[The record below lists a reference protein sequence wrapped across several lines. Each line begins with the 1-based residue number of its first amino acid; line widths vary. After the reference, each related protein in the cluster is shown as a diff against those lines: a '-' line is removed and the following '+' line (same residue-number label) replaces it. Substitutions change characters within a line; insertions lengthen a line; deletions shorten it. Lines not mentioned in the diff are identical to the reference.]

1 MIRNYFLIAWRNLRK
16 NKIYSAVN
24 ITGLAVGLAV
34 FWLMALYVADELSYD
49 RYPPNANRIYRVT
62 HSGQSGGNSFNLAIT
77 PSSFAPTLLK
87 DYPGIEAAARID
99 AEGGGTL
106 IYGDKKIRRND
117 IFAVDNSLLNI
128 FRFPFLYGDDQNA
141 LSTPGSIVLTR
152 TLAEQLFG
160 KAENALN
167 KTITLDNEFPCRV
180 TGVMQDLPANSHL
193 SFSALRWLNPPTD
206 NSLNSYLYT
215 YLLLKKGANISSLES
230 RLPEFYQR
238 HLKEAMGPGAQ
249 YAMDLQP
256 LTSIHLHSH
265 LDYEMGRNGDIRY
278 VWLFSAIALLV
289 LIIAVINYINLAT
302 ARSSLRLKEIGV
314 RKVIGS
320 GRRQLAALFLTE
332 SLVFTLLAA
341 AIATILATLLTPA
354 FNTLSG
360 KELSLWQFGTSRTLA
375 ILTVFTLATGLL
387 GGAYPAAFLSGF
399 RTLPSL
405 KGQQGDVSSTIL
417 FRKSLVTFQFVVT
430 VFLIAASAVIYLQ
443 LRYMQHK
450 DLGFNKD
457 QLLTFHISNRGVRE
471 HIEDFKQQLLRDPSI
486 QAAAAAGNPI
496 GNNDIG
502 STALLFEQNNTTGAS
517 ASGPTPVKV
526 QTYYVDADYLPTLQI
541 GLAVGRNFS
550 ATQPTDQFHSVLVNE
565 TLARRLGWTN
575 PVGKKVQWPNGGGE
589 TQFANVIGVVK
600 DFNIYSLQHTIQ
612 PLVLQMPPE
621 RKEEDNL
628 CVRLNRSRITQGLQY
643 IESVYKKWD
652 ATTPFEYHFLDDNFG
667 RQYAAER
674 RQGSL
679 LLTFTA
685 LAILI
690 ACLGL
695 FGLVTFS
702 VGQRTKEI
710 GVRKVLGA
718 SVIRIVLLVS
728 KDLIKPVL
736 LASAISIPLAW
747 YATSRWLQGFAY
759 HISLNIAV
767 FLAAGLVA
775 ALIAMITVGWQA
787 MRAARTNPAKSL
799 RTE

>member
-1 MIRNYFLIAWRNLRK
+1 MIKNYFLIAWRNLRK
-16 NKIYSAVN
+16 NKIYSTIN
-24 ITGLAVGLAV
+24 IIGLAIGLAV
-34 FWLMALYVADELSYD
+34 FWLMALNVADELSYD
-49 RYPPNANRIYRVT
+49 RYSANANRIFRIT
-62 HSGQSGGNSFNLAIT
+62 HSGQAGGSSFNLAIT
-77 PSSFAPTLLK
+77 PASFAPTLLN
-87 DYPGIEAAARID
+87 DYPDIEAAARID

-106 IYGDKKIRRND
+106 VYGDKKIRRND
-117 IFAVDNSLLNI
+117 ILAVDNSLLNI
-128 FRFPFLYGDDQNA
+128 FRFPFLYGDPQNA

-160 KAENALN
+160 KAEDAVN
-167 KTITLDNEFPCRV
+167 KTIILDNALPSRV
-180 TGVMQDLPANSHL
+180 TGVIQDLPANSHL
-193 SFSALRWLNPPTD
+193 SFSALRWLQPPTG

-215 YLLLKKGANISSLES
+215 YILLKKGASPDNLQS
-230 RLPEFYQR
+230 RLPEFFQR
-238 HLKEAMGPGAQ
+238 HLKEAMGSGAQ
-249 YAMDLQP
+249 YRMDLQP

-265 LDYEMGRNGDIRY
+265 LDYEISRNGDIRY

-289 LIIAVINYINLAT
+289 LIIAIINYINLAT

-320 GRRQLAALFLTE
+320 DRRQLAALFLTE
-332 SLVFTLLAA
+332 SVVFTALAA
-341 AIATILATLLTPA
+341 AIATVMATLLMPA

-360 KELSLWQFGTSRTLA
+360 KELVLWQFGATRTIT
-375 ILTVFTLATGLL
+375 ILIVFTGITGLL

-405 KGQQGDVSSTIL
+405 KGQQGDVSATIL

-430 VFLIAASAVIYLQ
+430 IFLIAGSAVIYLQ

-457 QLLTFHISNRGVRE
+457 QVLTFHISNHDVRE
-471 HIEDFKQQLLRDPSI
+471 HIEDFKQELLKNPSI

-502 STALLFEQNNTTGAS
+502 TTAITVNSTSLKA
-517 ASGPTPVKV
+517 

-541 GLAVGRNFS
+541 GLTAGRNFS
-550 ATQPTDQFHSVLVNE
+550 TTQLTDQFNSVLINE
-565 TLARRLGWTN
+565 TLVHRLGWTN
-575 PVGKKVQWPNGGGE
+575 PIGQKVQWPNNGGE
-589 TQFANVIGVVK
+589 QQFATVIGVVK
-600 DFNIYSLQHTIQ
+600 DFNTYSLQHSIQ
-612 PLVLQMPPE
+612 PLLLRMPPN
-621 RKEEDNL
+621 RREEDNL
-628 CVRLNRSRITQGLQY
+628 CVRLSSNSITHGLQY
-643 IESVYKKWD
+643 IESIYKKWD
-652 ATTPFEYHFLDDNFG
+652 ATNPFEYHFLDENFG

-679 LLTFTA
+679 LLTFSA

-718 SVIRIVLLVS
+718 NVTRIVLLVS

-736 LASAISIPLAW
+736 LAIAISIPLAW

-759 HISLNIAV
+759 HISLNIGV
-767 FLAAGLVA
+767 FLAAGLLA

-787 MRAARTNPAKSL
+787 TRAARANPAKSL

>member
-24 ITGLAVGLAV
+24 IIGLATGLAV
-34 FWLMALYVADELSYD
+34 FWLMALYVTDELSYD
-49 RYPPNANRIYRVT
+49 RYPPNASRIYRVT

-77 PSSFAPTLLK
+77 PSSFAPTLLN
-87 DYPGIEAAARID
+87 DYPEIGDAARID

-106 IYGDKKIRRND
+106 VYGDKKIQRND
-117 IFAVDNSLLNI
+117 IFAVDNSLLKI
-128 FRFPFLYGDDQNA
+128 FGFPFLYGDAQNA

-160 KAENALN
+160 KAEDALN
-167 KTITLDNEFPCRV
+167 KTIILDNQLPSKV
-180 TGVMQDLPANSHL
+180 TGVMHDLPANSHL
-193 SFSALRWLNPPTD
+193 SFSALRWLSPPTD

-215 YLLLKKGANISSLES
+215 YILLKKDANPAALQS
-230 RLPEFYQR
+230 RLAGFYDR
-238 HLKEAMGPGAQ
+238 HLKARMQPGTQ
-249 YAMDLQP
+249 YAMELQP

-265 LDYEMGRNGDIRY
+265 LDYEMARNGDVRY
-278 VWLFSAIALLV
+278 VWLFSAIAFLV
-289 LIIAVINYINLAT
+289 LIIAIINYINLAT

-320 GRRQLAALFLTE
+320 GRRQLAILFLIE
-332 SLVFTLLAA
+332 SVFFTLLAA
-341 AIATILATLLTPA
+341 AIATVLATLLTPA

-360 KELSLWQFGTSRTLA
+360 KELSLWQFGAMRTIT
-375 ILTVFTLATGLL
+375 ILITFTLATGLL

-399 RTLPSL
+399 HTLPSL
-405 KGQQGDVSSTIL
+405 KGQQGDLSGTIL

-430 VFLIAASAVIYLQ
+430 VFLIAGSAIIYLQ

-457 QLLTFHISNRGVRE
+457 QVLSFHISNRDVRE
-471 HIEDFKQQLLRDPSI
+471 HIEDFKQQMLKDPSV

-502 STALLFEQNNTTGAS
+502 STALYFEQNTT
-517 ASGPTPVKV
+517 TPVKV
-526 QTYYVDADYLPTLQI
+526 QTFYVDADYLPTLQI
-541 GLAVGRNFS
+541 GLAAGRNFS
-550 ATQPTDQFHSVLVNE
+550 ATQPTDRFHSILINE
-565 TLARRLGWTN
+565 TLARRLGWAN
-575 PVGKKVQWPNGGGE
+575 AIGKRVQWPNNGGE
-589 TQFANVIGVVK
+589 TQFATIIGVVK

-612 PLVLQMPPE
+612 PLVLQMPPV

-652 ATTPFEYHFLDDNFG
+652 ATTPFEYHFLDDNFS

-718 SVIRIVLLVS
+718 SVTRIVLLVS

-747 YATSRWLQGFAY
+747 FATSRWLQGFAY
-759 HISLNIAV
+759 HISLNIVV
-767 FLAAGLVA
+767 FLTAGIVA
-775 ALIAMITVGWQA
+775 ALIAMFTVGWQA
-787 MRAARTNPAKSL
+787 MRAARANPAESL

>member
-1 MIRNYFLIAWRNLRK
+1 MIKNYVLIAWRNLRK
-16 NKIYSAVN
+16 NKIYSAIN
-24 ITGLAVGLAV
+24 IVGLAIGLAV

-49 RYPPNANRIYRVT
+49 RYSSNAGRIYRVAHT
-62 HSGQSGGNSFNLAIT
+62 GQTGGNSFNLAIT
-77 PSSFAPTLLK
+77 PASFAPTLLN
-87 DYPGIEAAARID
+87 DYPDIEAAARID

-106 IYGDKKIRRND
+106 VYGDKKIRRKD
-117 IFAVDNSLLNI
+117 ILAVDNSLLLI
-128 FRFPFLYGDDQNA
+128 FRFPFLYGDAENA
-141 LSTPGSIVLTR
+141 LATPGSIVLTR

-167 KTITLDNEFPCRV
+167 KIIILDNELPSRV
-180 TGVMQDLPANSHL
+180 TGVMQDPPANSHL
-193 SFSALRWLNPPTD
+193 SFSALRWLQPPTD

-215 YLLLKKGANISSLES
+215 YILLKKGANPQTLAS
-230 RLPEFYQR
+230 RLPEFFQR
-238 HLKEAMGPGAQ
+238 HLKDAMGAGAQ
-249 YAMDLQP
+249 YRMDLQP

-265 LDYEMGRNGDIRY
+265 LDYEISRNGDIRY
-278 VWLFSAIALLV
+278 VWLFSAVALLV
-289 LIIAVINYINLAT
+289 LIIAIINYINLAT

-320 GRRQLAALFLTE
+320 DRRQLAALFLTE
-332 SLVFTLLAA
+332 SVVFTWLAA
-341 AIATILATLLTPA
+341 AIATVMASLLIPA

-360 KELSLWQFGTSRTLA
+360 KELGLWQFGVTRTVA
-375 ILTVFTLATGLL
+375 GITIFTLITGLL

-405 KGQQGDVSSTIL
+405 KGQQGDLSATIL

-430 VFLIAASAVIYLQ
+430 IFLIAASAVIYLQ
-443 LRYMQHK
+443 LRYMRHK

-457 QLLTFHISNRGVRE
+457 QVLTFHIPNKDIRE
-471 HIEDFKQQLLRDPSI
+471 HIEDFKQQLFRDPSV

-502 STALLFEQNNTTGAS
+502 STAIYFE
-517 ASGPTPVKV
+517 SGGTDARPVKV
-526 QTYYVDADYLPTLQI
+526 QTFYVDADYLSTLQI
-541 GLAVGRNFS
+541 GLAAGRNFS
-550 ATQPTDQFHSVLVNE
+550 TTQPTDQFHSVLINE
-565 TLARRLGWTN
+565 TLTHRLGWTN
-575 PVGKKVQWPNGGGE
+575 PIGKRVQWPDNGGE
-589 TQFANVIGVVK
+589 LQFATVIGVVK

-612 PLVLQMPPE
+612 PLVLRMPPD
-621 RKEEDNL
+621 RIEEDNL
-628 CVRLNRSRITQGLQY
+628 CVRLSRSRITQGLQY
-643 IESVYKKWD
+643 IETVYKKWD
-652 ATTPFEYHFLDDNFG
+652 PTNAFEYHFIDENFS

-690 ACLGL
+690 TCLGL
-695 FGLVTFS
+695 LGLVTFS
-702 VGQRTKEI
+702 VSQRTKEI

-718 SVIRIVLLVS
+718 SVTRIVLLVS

-736 LASAISIPLAW
+736 LAIAISIPLAW
-747 YATSRWLQGFAY
+747 YATNRWLRDFAY

-767 FLAAGLVA
+767 FLAAGLLA

-787 MRAARTNPAKSL
+787 TRAAKANPAKSL